1 MTNYEIVGSLLFVLV
16 VSLVSY
22 YFGKYDGYRM
32 GIGDAVN
39 LMAVSIERTMCAV
52 EEDEEDEDD

>member
-1 MTNYEIVGSLLFVLV
+1 MKNYEIVGSLLFVLV

-39 LMAVSIERTMCAV
+39 LMAVSIERTMCAI
-52 EEDEEDEDD
+52 EEDEDEDD

>member
-1 MTNYEIVGSLLFVLV
+1 MTNYEIVGSLMFVLV

-32 GIGDAVN
+32 GDRGCSQLDGGINRKNHV
-39 LMAVSIERTMCAV
+39 RY
-52 EEDEEDEDD
+52 

>member
-1 MTNYEIVGSLLFVLV
+1 MTTYEIVGILLFVLV

-39 LMAVSIERTMCAV
+39 LMAVSIERTMCAI
-52 EEDEEDEDD
+52 EEDEDEDD